1 MHHQPNRT
9 STSIRQRHF
18 LLAKHKRSSLFL
30 EILKEKKRSIIRAL
44 QYCNLWS
51 NHHYTTQFWSAKH
64 KRSSLFFKIVKAQ
77 KKVLYESNVLKL
89 FTQASHK

>member
-30 EILKEKKRSIIRAL
+30 KILK
-44 QYCNLWS
+44 
-51 NHHYTTQFWSAKH
+51 
-64 KRSSLFFKIVKAQ
+64 Q
-77 KKVLYESNVLKL
+77 KKEQSLERFNIVISGQITIIQLSFGQPNTNALAYSSK
-89 FTQASHK
+89 